1 MGGTHGEWLKEIASN
16 LAPLCQL
23 EKNLPIGVRLS
34 PNAEGHSKVA
44 GTHGESLKDVASD
57 LARAKPA
64 IARGSIT
71 DSAPPACP
79 LLLQQHVSAGVCVCV
94 RERAR
99 KSVSERER
107 EGGSESACERER
119 AEES

>member
-1 MGGTHGEWLKEIASN
+1 VGVTHGEWLKEIASD

-23 EKNLPIGVRLS
+23 ETSLSIRVRLS
-34 PNAEGHSKVA
+34 PNAEGHSIVA

-79 LLLQQHVSAGVCVCV
+79 LSLQQAALSRECVF
-94 RERAR
+94 A
-99 KSVSERER
+99 SVSERV
-107 EGGSESACERER
+107 C
-119 AEES
+119 